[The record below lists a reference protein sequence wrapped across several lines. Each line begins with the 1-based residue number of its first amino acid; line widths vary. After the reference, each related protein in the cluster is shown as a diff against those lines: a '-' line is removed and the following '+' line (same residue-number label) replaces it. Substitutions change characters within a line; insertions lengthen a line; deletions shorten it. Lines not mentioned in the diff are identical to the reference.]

1 MSMCIEDY
9 IASSEFILF
18 QDETLLRNA
27 CEAVEHFLK
36 MHTPAE
42 KAQLYS
48 IPAVIQAAGL
58 KGLKDLAE
66 NQRKKNTK
74 EKNKEFWTFILS
86 LLFDMP
92 GISRPVF
99 ALHTVVQKEPGVHAL
114 LQDESSIS
122 EKPKQSQIKK
132 TNRKIIEMVM
142 QLVLAT
148 YFEHFNCHY
157 FYMTAQGGI
166 S

>member
-1 MSMCIEDY
+1 MCIEDY

-58 KGLKDLAE
+58 QGLKDLAE

-99 ALHTVVQKEPGVHAL
+99 ALHAVVQKEPGVRAL
-114 LQDESSIS
+114 LQDESSVA
-122 EKPKQSQIKK
+122 EKSKQKQITKNNKK
-132 TNRKIIEMVM
+132 VIEMVIEH
-142 QLVLAT
+142 VLPT
-148 YFEHFNCHY
+148 FFEHFNCHY
-157 FYMTAQGGI
+157 FYRTREGGTP
-166 S
+166 